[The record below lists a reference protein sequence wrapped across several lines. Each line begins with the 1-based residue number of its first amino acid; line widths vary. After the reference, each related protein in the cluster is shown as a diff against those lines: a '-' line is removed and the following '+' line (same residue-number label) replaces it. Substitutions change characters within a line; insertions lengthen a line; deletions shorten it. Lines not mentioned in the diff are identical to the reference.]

1 MEIDSPFDSEPEH
14 EFESKINEAIK
25 KSKVIQTYD
34 IEHLK
39 VLNLEKYFNYIIQKS
54 IKENGDFID
63 SHDKT
68 NKNLPLMIEAP
79 KSEFFLD
86 SKVRNPAIKQS
97 KPLLK
102 RKIQIESRPVKMIK
116 LYNGY
121 YIC

>member
-1 MEIDSPFDSEPEH
+1 
-14 EFESKINEAIK
+14 
-25 KSKVIQTYD
+25 
-34 IEHLK
+34 
-39 VLNLEKYFNYIIQKS
+39 
-54 IKENGDFID
+54 
-63 SHDKT
+63 
-68 NKNLPLMIEAP
+68 MIEAP
-79 KSEFFLD
+79 KPEFFLD